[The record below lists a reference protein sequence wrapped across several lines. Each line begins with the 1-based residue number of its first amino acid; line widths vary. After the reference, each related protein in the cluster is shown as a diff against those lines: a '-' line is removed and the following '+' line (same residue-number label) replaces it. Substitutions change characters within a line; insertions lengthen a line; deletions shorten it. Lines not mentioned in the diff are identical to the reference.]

1 LALKAIKI
9 IWKTKGI
16 IILMMFLYKSKDGSE
31 KDFAINASN
40 TYPKLMKT
48 TIGMRSGVEAVLIDV
63 INQKK

>member
-1 LALKAIKI
+1 
-9 IWKTKGI
+9 
-16 IILMMFLYKSKDGSE
+16 MMFLYESKDGSE

-40 TYPKLMKT
+40 IYPKVMKT